1 MPEIKTKHEDI
12 IRKEKLDEALKHL
25 SLLQKFGK
33 PIVYEW
39 RKEPK
44 EGEDKGDLQREE
56 IVIHYPMIRTLVCL
70 LFLFGKRISEV
81 LVLKRGDFYIRRGYL
96 YVRFMISKK
105 PTRTALAMPIV
116 KIKRVS
122 IKNQREYVQPILDY
136 IATLNDG
143 NLPLFPGSSRPH
155 TLIVKR
161 KDKKT
166 GKIIKEYKYEVKRE
180 GVMSRVQA
188 YKILKALDEEFYP
201 HWFRHSLATALA
213 EEGFTAHELKDWFDW
228 SRYDTA
234 SSYVEGMPSMTA
246 RISARK
252 IT

>member
-1 MPEIKTKHEDI
+1 MPQIKTKHEDI
-12 IRKEKLDEALKHL
+12 IRKAKLDQALRNLNKL
-25 SLLQKFGK
+25 EQIGK
-33 PIVYEW
+33 PVVYLY
-39 RKEPK
+39 KDK
-44 EGEDKGDLQREE
+44 EGKQQREE
-56 IVIHYPMIRTLVCL
+56 ITIHYPMIRALVCL

-81 LVLKRGDFYIRRGYL
+81 LVLKRGDFYTRQRYL
-96 YVRFMISKK
+96 YVRFTVSKK
-105 PTRTALAMPIV
+105 PSRMALAMPVV

-122 IKNQREYVQPILDY
+122 IKNQYEYVKPIMDY
-136 IATLNDG
+136 VNSLNDAS
-143 NLPLFPGSSRPH
+143 LPLFPGNTRPH
-155 TLIVKR
+155 ILKVKR
-161 KDKKT
+161 KDKET

-188 YKILKALDEEFYP
+188 YKILKALDPEFYP
-201 HWFRHSLATALA
+201 HWFRHSLATSLA

-246 RISARK
+246 RISKRK